1 MEYLSLSLI
10 VHPFLEKKL
19 GTQIWLTRNKN
30 PEKETSVHLPSMF
43 EFLNGYWTLVTFK

>member
-1 MEYLSLSLI
+1 MVYLSLSLI

-30 PEKETSVHLPSMF
+30 PEKENVCALTVHVWISQRLLDF
-43 EFLNGYWTLVTFK
+43 GHF